1 MDGRDKGFSYAVGC
15 LKELLQPYI
24 WICLSLLIAFQL
36 LAFYGT
42 RPALPFLTARSL
54 RLPLDDMIPFI
65 PEWVIVYCLA
75 YVSWLVSALVIL
87 AQGKA
92 HAFRFTGAFIIA
104 MFLSAAVFLIWPLR
118 IARPQI
124 VGDGF
129 LRDLLR
135 MIYRADEPVNL
146 CPSLHVLVSY
156 FCWRGLWGCPRLPRV
171 LSAINLI
178 FLVLVCLSI
187 LFVKQHYSI
196 DIAGGILIG
205 ETALQT
211 ARLLRPERLIRPARS
226 D

>member
-1 MDGRDKGFSYAVGC
+1 MDRRDKGFTYAVGC

-42 RPALPFLTARSL
+42 RPVLPFLTARSL

-65 PEWVIVYCLA
+65 PEWVSVYCLA